1 MLPVLII
8 QCAQSGLLYIN
19 GAFCGELT
27 TPQMFPVR
35 PDGRVYVE
43 FRPLAGPAFPL
54 AVALDVAG
62 GQLQPT
68 LPKSAYAV
76 QWPDSLIELEL
87 RPMLLPSAPSARTVL
102 GTLQAGNAQL
112 THQRSG
118 DDEFLCLNDMP
129 LLDMPSGTRGLRAQS
144 LPGGTLVLGTHDDG
158 ECAWLLTGIDNA
170 LTLADQVQAQQIT
183 LEADGTLRALKS
195 NRDVVGHAQM
205 VTYRPGN
212 LRLEVLHTQSTWT
225 SGTPNW
231 PQTPQDTLSAYLQA
245 ISLGALDEASAYLTP
260 SAQQTLAAEPL
271 PSFDAVVPLPR
282 PLVSAPP
289 DRPLAMGLLEKQ
301 TGNQARVRAVCARAV
316 STQHTQGS
324 FLLEHVSLLEENPIV
339 V

>member
-27 TPQMFPVR
+27 TPQMFPLR

-76 QWPDSLIELEL
+76 QWPDALIELEL
-87 RPMLLPSAPSARTVL
+87 RPMLLPRAPSARTVL
-102 GTLQAGNAQL
+102 GTLQVGNAQL

-118 DDEFLCLNDMP
+118 EDEFLCFNDLP
-129 LLDMPSGTRGLRAQS
+129 LLDMPSGMRGLRAQN
-144 LPGGTLVLGTHDDG
+144 LPGSTLILGAHDGG
-158 ECAWLLTGIDNA
+158 ECAWLLTGSDNA
-170 LTLADQVQAQQIT
+170 LTLADQVHAQQIT

-212 LRLEVLHTQSTWT
+212 LRLEVLHTQNMWA

-231 PQTPQDTLSAYLQA
+231 PQTAQDTFIAYLQA
-245 ISLGALDEASAYLTP
+245 LRSGAQDEAAAYLTP
-260 SAQQTLAAEPL
+260 AAQQALSAAPL
-271 PSFDAVVPLPR
+271 PNFDAAVPLPR
-282 PLVSAPP
+282 PLVAPPP

-301 TGNQARVRAVCARAV
+301 TTNQARVRAVCARAI
-316 STQHTQGS
+316 SAQHAQGS
-324 FLLEHVSLLEENPIV
+324 FLLEQVSLLEEAPTV